1 MPTSENTPN
10 PHFRCKGSFIT
21 QNTPTQQTKIICSSM
36 RNGEICRVC
45 MGLLYFV
52 LGVCDNKQTHQ
63 AAAAEEDAVR
73 EQQLKWMQSGCS
85 LV

>member
-1 MPTSENTPN
+1 M
-10 PHFRCKGSFIT
+10 H
-21 QNTPTQQTKIICSSM
+21 
-36 RNGEICRVC
+36 NGEVCRVC
-45 MGLLYFV
+45 VGLLYFV